1 MKKFFLALMFLYMFS
16 CQRANKTKFISKSNG
31 NINNITVVMEKT
43 YWNGAIGR
51 SIRSEFQKPY
61 EGLPIDEPVFTLNY
75 LNPKAFSGFARNS
88 RNIILI
94 KKSDSID
101 KNVNYIDKFAQPQ
114 IISFFVGKE
123 ESIVSNI
130 KDKSE
135 HIRQLFKE
143 NERKE
148 KLKRMGKAFSKEKTL
163 QERFK
168 IKIKYPNVYK
178 TVKDT
183 SNFIWIEKAIGKGT
197 LNIISYTIPLQRLK
211 KNYYER
217 IIEIRD
223 SIGKLYIPG
232 RFPGSHM
239 ITEKAYTPFFY
250 KTKILN
256 RETILTKGT
265 WEVKKDFMAG
275 PFINYCLKDSINQR
289 WLLVEGFAFAPSVR
303 KRDYMFE
310 LNTIIKTLKIEDN

>member
-1 MKKFFLALMFLYMFS
+1 MFS

-61 EGLPIDEPVFTLNY
+61 EGLPIDEPIFTLNY

-123 ESIVSNI
+123 ESIISNI

-197 LNIISYTIPLQRLK
+197 LNIISYTIPLQHLK

-310 LNTIIKTLKIEDN
+310 LETILSTIKF

>member
-1 MKKFFLALMFLYMFS
+1 MFLYMFS

-61 EGLPIDEPVFTLNY
+61 EGLPIDEPIFTLNY

-123 ESIVSNI
+123 ESIISNI

-197 LNIISYTIPLQRLK
+197 LNIISYTIPLQHLK

-310 LNTIIKTLKIEDN
+310 LNTIIKTLKIEEN

>member
-61 EGLPIDEPVFTLNY
+61 EGLPIDEPIFTLNY

-123 ESIVSNI
+123 ESIISNI

-197 LNIISYTIPLQRLK
+197 LNIISYTIPLQHLK

-310 LNTIIKTLKIEDN
+310 LNTIIKTLKIEEN

>member
-1 MKKFFLALMFLYMFS
+1 MFLYMFS

>member
-1 MKKFFLALMFLYMFS
+1 MFS

>member
-1 MKKFFLALMFLYMFS
+1 MFS

-61 EGLPIDEPVFTLNY
+61 EGLPIDEPIFTLNY

-123 ESIVSNI
+123 ESIISNI

-197 LNIISYTIPLQRLK
+197 LNIISYTIPLQHLK

-310 LNTIIKTLKIEDN
+310 LNTIIKTLKIEEN